1 MLARSGRAPACM
13 GALRARSG
21 LHGRAPGALRPARHA
36 GVGVRHHSCR
46 QLPVETCGS
55 AQGGESRLSS
65 SSPSRAAFLWLLLIL
80 WFAFFRTFS
89 GDFLDI
95 WPGPSPAPRH
105 SPGHFGDTWP
115 DSSRRWVLWPPA
127 TDFFNHTPLYTSG
140 NRENTVCCVHLSL
153 GFVCTRRRSSGC
165 CGLRPPI
172 FVQSH
177 SLVHLRQY
185 QLPGPGPATASPRM
199 DAQSIT
205 SAYGGYGAEV
215 ARLTPDHKVGSS
227 NHLVLTILSPQRS
240 DCNRATS
247 RQ

>member
-1 MLARSGRAPACM
+1 MYISASSV
-13 GALRARSG
+13 GAVVF
-21 LHGRAPGALRPARHA
+21 RH
-36 GVGVRHHSCR
+36 
-46 QLPVETCGS
+46 
-55 AQGGESRLSS
+55 
-65 SSPSRAAFLWLLLIL
+65 
-80 WFAFFRTFS
+80 
-89 GDFLDI
+89 
-95 WPGPSPAPRH
+95 
-105 SPGHFGDTWP
+105 
-115 DSSRRWVLWPPA
+115 
-127 TDFFNHTPLYTSG
+127 FFNHTPLYTSG
-140 NRENTVCCVHLSL
+140 NRENTVCCVHLSLGFVCTPKAFVRVLWTSAIDFFNHTLLYTSGNRENTICCVHLSL

-205 SAYGGYGAEV
+205 SAYGAYGAEV

-227 NHLVLTILSPQRS
+227 NHFALTILSPQRS